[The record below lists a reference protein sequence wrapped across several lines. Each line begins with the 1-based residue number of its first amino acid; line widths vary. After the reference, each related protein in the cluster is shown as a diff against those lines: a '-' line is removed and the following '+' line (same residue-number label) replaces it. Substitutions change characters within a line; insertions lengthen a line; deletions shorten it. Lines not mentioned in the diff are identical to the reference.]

1 MNEKIRKTLVD
12 QAGYW
17 PNVEFADFTP
27 EMGNINFYR
36 WPETQYT
43 DAPDPVHLSEMGVQE
58 PWIFIISILGT
69 PNTGVRGVKIKQK
82 SSEGDLSRA
91 LIF

>member
-58 PWIFIISILGT
+58 PLILIR
-69 PNTGVRGVKIKQK
+69 P
-82 SSEGDLSRA
+82 LSGPT
-91 LIF
+91 LE

>member
-36 WPETQYT
+36 WPETQYS

-58 PWIFIISILGT
+58 RIMNHPRYTTWPDPKTEPIYEEE
-69 PNTGVRGVKIKQK
+69 P
-82 SSEGDLSRA
+82 
-91 LIF
+91 